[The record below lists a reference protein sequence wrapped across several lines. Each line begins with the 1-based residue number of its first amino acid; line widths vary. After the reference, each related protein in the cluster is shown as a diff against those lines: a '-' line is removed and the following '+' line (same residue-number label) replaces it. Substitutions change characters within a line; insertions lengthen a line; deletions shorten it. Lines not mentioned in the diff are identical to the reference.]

1 MSKRIDRNSKKKEN
15 VEGETKIS
23 TKEYTIQIGD
33 TFWKIAEK
41 ELGSG
46 SRWQSI
52 YELNRNKIK
61 GPNKLKVGQ
70 KIIIPI
76 K

>member
-41 ELGSG
+41 ELDSVH
-46 SRWQSI
+46 RWQSI
-52 YELNRNKIK
+52 YELNKDKIK
-61 GPNKLKVGQ
+61 EPNKLKVGQ

>member
-1 MSKRIDRNSKKKEN
+1 MDGNSKKKEN
-15 VEGETKIS
+15 VVSEAKVL

-52 YELNRNKIK
+52 YELNKDK
-61 GPNKLKVGQ
+61 MKEPNKLKAGQ
-70 KIIIPI
+70 KIIIPV

>member
-1 MSKRIDRNSKKKEN
+1 MDRNSRKKEN
-15 VEGETKIS
+15 VASEAKVP

-46 SRWQSI
+46 HLILERK
-52 YELNRNKIK
+52 E
-61 GPNKLKVGQ
+61 KVKYGGGS
-70 KIIIPI
+70 
-76 K
+76 

>member
-1 MSKRIDRNSKKKEN
+1 MDGNSKKKEN
-15 VEGETKIS
+15 VKSETKVS

-46 SRWQSI
+46 PRWQSI
-52 YELNRNKIK
+52 YELNKDKIK
-61 GPNKLKVGQ
+61 GPNKLRVGQ

>member
-1 MSKRIDRNSKKKEN
+1 MDGNVRKKMDFLTR
-15 VEGETKIS
+15 VP

-41 ELGSG
+41 ELSSG
-46 SRWQSI
+46 HRWTAI
-52 YELNRNKIK
+52 YELNKKKIE
-61 GPNKLKVGQ
+61 GSNRLKAGQ
-70 KIIIPI
+70 KIIIPV

>member
-1 MSKRIDRNSKKKEN
+1 MDENNRKKEK
-15 VEGETKIS
+15 VGSETKVS
-23 TKEYTIQIGD
+23 TKEYVIKIGD

-46 SRWQSI
+46 SHWQSI
-52 YELNRNKIK
+52 YELNKDKMK
-61 GPNKLKVGQ
+61 GPNKLKAGQ
-70 KIIIPI
+70 KIIIPV

>member
-1 MSKRIDRNSKKKEN
+1 
-15 VEGETKIS
+15 VP

-46 SRWQSI
+46 DRWTSI
-52 YELNRNKIK
+52 YGLNEDKIK
-61 GPNKLKVGQ
+61 WPNKLRAGQ
-70 KIIIPI
+70 KIIIPV